1 MHAKNINVEKFE
13 KMLEKKKGKLD
24 LTLKKKLLYASLNLF
39 LFIFLFFKEFKIFKF
54 ISNFQ
59 YFFFILGKLKRVR
72 DFAFLISF
80 FSSTYNKKFKNDS
93 CSPITI
99 KLHSIN
105 VKPSLEFKVPYMWWV
120 ILIREKWILILI

>member
-59 YFFFILGKLKRVR
+59 YIFFYPWKAKASERFCI
-72 DFAFLISF
+72 
-80 FSSTYNKKFKNDS
+80 
-93 CSPITI
+93 
-99 KLHSIN
+99 
-105 VKPSLEFKVPYMWWV
+105 PY
-120 ILIREKWILILI
+120 